1 MIREYR
7 EPDREKM
14 MELWRLF
21 DRVHIDAMPER
32 FREPSEEQRA
42 LRHDKYA
49 AGMRGAARP
58 AYFMLV
64 SEEGGAVNGF
74 VCGVIRET
82 PDVALLVKSVVVEL
96 HAVYVRN
103 GWRKGRVSAE
113 LVRHALQ
120 NGKQK
125 GAETAVCHIWN
136 FNAAARK
143 HIERLG
149 FMGVSAK
156 YEKGIT

>member
-7 EPDREKM
+7 QSDRESM

-49 AGMRGAARP
+49 AGPRDAGRP
-58 AYFMLV
+58 SHFMLV
-64 SEEGGAVNGF
+64 AEEGGAVNGF
-74 VCGVIRET
+74 VCGAIRET
-82 PDVALLVKSVVVEL
+82 PDVALLVNSVVIEL

-113 LVRHALQ
+113 LVRRALSI
-120 NGKQK
+120 GKEN

-136 FNAAARK
+136 FNAAARR
-143 HIERLG
+143 HVERLG
-149 FMGVSAK
+149 FRGVSAK
-156 YEKGIT
+156 YEKSIT